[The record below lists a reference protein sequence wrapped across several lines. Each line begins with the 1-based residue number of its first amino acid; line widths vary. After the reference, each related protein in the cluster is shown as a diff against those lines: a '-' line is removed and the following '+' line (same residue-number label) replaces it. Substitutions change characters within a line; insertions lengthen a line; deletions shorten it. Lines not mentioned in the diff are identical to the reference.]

1 MGPAERCGWVI
12 HMRMEPSG
20 YQEDNSSH
28 FLRVLVS
35 LWKAQHFLWM
45 PPCGNG
51 MFSTFRLRQNDGAG
65 TAENSLFRRISGI
78 IGISEKKRWFP
89 MPQSEMEALIQL
101 QKETIE
107 SLRQLVDSQRLTIEQ
122 MTKSHE
128 AQTAQLN
135 QTIANLNETV
145 EYLKKKLFASSS
157 EKTKKDAFPGQ
168 LDLFNEAEAAA
179 DPSVPEPTLEEAVGG
194 YKRKERK
201 QKATREEI
209 LAGLP
214 VVEVPCTVPDEDRN
228 CPYCNTP
235 MEVIGKKVVREELR
249 IIPAKVERIQ
259 YVQEVLGC
267 PECKKDGASVIV
279 GAETPSPLL
288 KHSLASASTVAYVMY
303 QKYVNSIPL
312 YRQEAD
318 WKQLGVKLSRATLA
332 NWVIKCGIDYMEPV
346 YGHLHQCLLERDI
359 IHADETPCQVLKED
373 GKTAQ
378 SRSYMWLYG
387 SGNDG
392 LPPIRLYDYQPSRGG
407 YHAEEF
413 LKGFSGYLICDGFS
427 GYNKLKGVIRCGC
440 LAHMRRYWKE
450 ALPGK
455 SRKSS
460 DKTHAEIGLD
470 YCNQLFELEKEYADL
485 DADTRK
491 AERLETKPAIW
502 EAYWSWL
509 ETVNPAGGSRLA
521 KAVTYAKNQ
530 KPYMENYLLDGRCS
544 ISNNIAENIA
554 RPYAVGRK
562 NFLFHDTVK
571 GAQASAII
579 YSLVETAK
587 LNNLNIYAYLETVLL
602 YMPDYKNEPEGIEEL
617 MPWSEM
623 IQQRCQIKSKS

>member
-1 MGPAERCGWVI
+1 M
-12 HMRMEPSG
+12 
-20 YQEDNSSH
+20 N
-28 FLRVLVS
+28 
-35 LWKAQHFLWM
+35 
-45 PPCGNG
+45 
-51 MFSTFRLRQNDGAG
+51 
-65 TAENSLFRRISGI
+65 
-78 IGISEKKRWFP
+78 
-89 MPQSEMEALIQL
+89 
-101 QKETIE
+101 
-107 SLRQLVDSQRLTIEQ
+107 
-122 MTKSHE
+122 
-128 AQTAQLN
+128 
-135 QTIANLNETV
+135 
-145 EYLKKKLFASSS
+145 
-157 EKTKKDAFPGQ
+157 
-168 LDLFNEAEAAA
+168 LFNEAEAAA
-179 DPSVPEPTLEEAVGG
+179 DPSAPEPTLKEAVSG
-194 YKRKERK
+194 YNRQPGKP
-201 QKATREEI
+201 KASREEI

-214 VVEVPCTVPDEDRN
+214 VIEVPCTVPEGDRN

-249 IIPAKVERIQ
+249 ITRAKVERIQ

-279 GAETPSPLL
+279 EAETPSPLL
-288 KHSLASASTVAYVMY
+288 KHSLASPSTVAYVMY

-318 WKQLGVKLSRATLA
+318 WKQLGVKLGRATLA
-332 NWVIKCGIDYMEPV
+332 NWIIKCGMDYMEPV
-346 YGHLHQCLLERDI
+346 YKRLHEHLLERGV

-413 LKGFSGYLICDGFS
+413 LKGFSGYLTCDGFS
-427 GYNKLKGVIRCGC
+427 GYNKLKKVIRCGC
-440 LAHMRRYWKE
+440 LAHMRRYWYD

-455 SRKSS
+455 M
-460 DKTHAEIGLD
+460 KTASEKTPAEIGFD
-470 YCNQLFELEKEYADL
+470 YCNQLFKLEEKYAGL

-491 AERLETKPAIW
+491 AKRLETEPAIW

-509 ETVNPAGGSRLA
+509 ETVNPTGGSRLE
-521 KAVTYAKNQ
+521 KAVTYARNQ

-571 GAQASAII
+571 GARSSAII

-623 IQQRCQIKSKS
+623 IQQRCRIESKS

>member
-194 YKRKERK
+194 YKRKARK

-387 SGNDG
+387 SGNDE

-491 AERLETKPAIW
+491 AERLETEPAIW

>member
-1 MGPAERCGWVI
+1 
-12 HMRMEPSG
+12 
-20 YQEDNSSH
+20 
-28 FLRVLVS
+28 
-35 LWKAQHFLWM
+35 
-45 PPCGNG
+45 
-51 MFSTFRLRQNDGAG
+51 
-65 TAENSLFRRISGI
+65 
-78 IGISEKKRWFP
+78 
-89 MPQSEMEALIQL
+89 MPQSEMEAFIQL

-122 MTKSHE
+122 MAKSHE
-128 AQTAQLN
+128 QQTAQLN

-157 EKTKKDAFPGQ
+157 EKTKKDTFPGQ
-168 LDLFNEAEAAA
+168 IDLFNEAEATA

-194 YKRKERK
+194 YNRKAK
-201 QKATREEI
+201 KPKATREEI

-214 VVEVPCTVPDEDRN
+214 VIEVPCTVADEDRN

-288 KHSLASASTVAYVMY
+288 KHSLASPSTVAYVMY
-303 QKYVNSIPL
+303 QKYVNSVPL

-318 WKQLGVKLSRATLA
+318 WKQLGVNLSRATLA
-332 NWVIKCGIDYMEPV
+332 NWVIKSGIDYMEPV
-346 YGHLHQCLLERDI
+346 YEQLHRHLLERDI
-359 IHADETPCQVLKED
+359 IHADETPCQVLKEE

-378 SRSYMWLYG
+378 SKSYMWLYG

-407 YHAEEF
+407 YHAEGF
-413 LKGFSGYLICDGFS
+413 LKGFSGILTCDGFS
-427 GYNKLKGVIRCGC
+427 GYNKLKDVIRCGC
-440 LAHMRRYWKE
+440 LAHMRRYWHD

-455 SRKSS
+455 SKRST
-460 DKTHAEIGLD
+460 DKTPAEIGFD

-491 AERLETKPAIW
+491 AKRLETEPAIW

-571 GAQASAII
+571 GARASSII

-617 MPWSEM
+617 MPWSDM
-623 IQQRCQIKSKS
+623 IQQRCRIKSKS

>member
-1 MGPAERCGWVI
+1 
-12 HMRMEPSG
+12 
-20 YQEDNSSH
+20 
-28 FLRVLVS
+28 
-35 LWKAQHFLWM
+35 
-45 PPCGNG
+45 
-51 MFSTFRLRQNDGAG
+51 
-65 TAENSLFRRISGI
+65 
-78 IGISEKKRWFP
+78 
-89 MPQSEMEALIQL
+89 MPQSETEALMQL

-122 MTKSHE
+122 MAKSHE
-128 AQTAQLN
+128 EQTAQLN

-157 EKTKKDAFPGQ
+157 EKTKKDGFPGQ
-168 LDLFNEAEAAA
+168 MDLFNEAEADA

-194 YKRKERK
+194 YKRKAK
-201 QKATREEI
+201 KPKATREEI

-214 VVEVPCTVPDEDRN
+214 VAEIPCSVPDEERN
-228 CPYCNTP
+228 CPYCNAP

-249 IIPAKVERIQ
+249 IIPAKVERLQ

-267 PECKKDGASVIV
+267 PECKKDGACVIV

-318 WKQLGVKLSRATLA
+318 WKQLGVKLPRATLA

-346 YGHLHQCLLERDI
+346 YEQIHQHLLERDI
-359 IHADETPCQVLKED
+359 IHADETPCQVLKEE

-378 SRSYMWLYG
+378 SKSYMWLYG
-387 SGNDG
+387 SGNDN
-392 LPPIRLYDYQPSRGG
+392 LPPVRLYDYQPSRGG

-413 LKGFSGYLICDGFS
+413 LKGFSGYLTCDGFG
-427 GYNKLKGVIRCGC
+427 GYNKLKDVIRCGC
-440 LAHMRRYWKE
+440 LAHMRRYWHE

-455 SRKSS
+455 SKKSR
-460 DKTHAEIGLD
+460 DKTPAEIGFA

-491 AERLETKPAIW
+491 AKRLETEPAIW

-509 ETVNPAGGSRLA
+509 EIVNPAGGSRLA

-571 GAQASAII
+571 GARASSII

-617 MPWSEM
+617 LPWSDM
-623 IQQRCQIKSKS
+623 IQQRCRIKSKS

>member
-1 MGPAERCGWVI
+1 
-12 HMRMEPSG
+12 
-20 YQEDNSSH
+20 
-28 FLRVLVS
+28 
-35 LWKAQHFLWM
+35 
-45 PPCGNG
+45 
-51 MFSTFRLRQNDGAG
+51 
-65 TAENSLFRRISGI
+65 
-78 IGISEKKRWFP
+78 
-89 MPQSEMEALIQL
+89 MEALMQL

-122 MTKSHE
+122 MAKSHE
-128 AQTAQLN
+128 EQTTQMN
-135 QTIANLNETV
+135 QTIVNLNETV
-145 EYLKKKLFASSS
+145 EYLPKKLFASSS
-157 EKTKKDAFPGQ
+157 EKTKKDGFSGQ
-168 LDLFNEAEAAA
+168 MALFNEAKATA
-179 DPSVPEPTLEEAVGG
+179 DPSVLEPALEEIVGD
-194 YKRKERK
+194 YKRKAK
-201 QKATREEI
+201 KPKATREEI

-214 VVEVPCTVPDEDRN
+214 VVGVPCTVPEEDRN
-228 CPYCNTP
+228 CPYCNAP
-235 MEVIGKKVVREELR
+235 MAAIGKKVVREELQ

-267 PECKKDGASVIV
+267 PECKRDGASVIV

-288 KHSLASASTVAYVMY
+288 KHSLASPSTVAYVMY
-303 QKYVNSIPL
+303 QKYVDSIPL

-318 WKQLGVKLSRATLA
+318 WRQLGVKLPRATLA

-346 YGHLHQCLLERDI
+346 YERLHQHLLERDM
-359 IHADETPCQVLKED
+359 IHADETSCQVLKEE

-378 SRSYMWLYG
+378 SKSYMWLYG
-387 SGNDG
+387 SGNDE

-413 LKGFSGYLICDGFS
+413 LKGFSGYLTCDGFG
-427 GYNKLKGVIRCGC
+427 GYNKLKDVIRCGC
-440 LAHMRRYWKE
+440 LAHMRRYWHE

-455 SRKSS
+455 SKKSS
-460 DKTHAEIGLD
+460 DRTLAEIGFD
-470 YCNQLFELEKEYADL
+470 YCNQLFKLEKEYADM

-491 AERLETKPAIW
+491 ARRLETEPAIW

-530 KPYMENYLLDGRCS
+530 KPYMENYLLDGRCF

-571 GAQASAII
+571 GARASSII

-617 MPWSEM
+617 MPWSDM
-623 IQQRCQIKSKS
+623 IQQRCRIKLKS

>member
-1 MGPAERCGWVI
+1 M
-12 HMRMEPSG
+12 S
-20 YQEDNSSH
+20 
-28 FLRVLVS
+28 
-35 LWKAQHFLWM
+35 
-45 PPCGNG
+45 
-51 MFSTFRLRQNDGAG
+51 
-65 TAENSLFRRISGI
+65 
-78 IGISEKKRWFP
+78 
-89 MPQSEMEALIQL
+89 QSEMEALMQL

-128 AQTAQLN
+128 EQTAQLN

-157 EKTKKDAFPGQ
+157 EKTKKDGFPGQ
-168 LDLFNEAEAAA
+168 MDLFNEAEADAY
-179 DPSVPEPTLEEAVGG
+179 PSVREPTLEEDVGG
-194 YKRKERK
+194 YKRQAKK
-201 QKATREEI
+201 PKATREEI

-214 VVEVPCTVPDEDRN
+214 VVEVPCGVPEEERN
-228 CPYCNTP
+228 CPYCNAP

-249 IIPAKVERIQ
+249 IIPAKVERLQ

-288 KHSLASASTVAYVMY
+288 KHSLASPSTVAYVMY

-312 YRQEAD
+312 YRQEAE
-318 WKQLGVKLSRATLA
+318 WKQLGVKLPRATLA

-346 YGHLHQCLLERDI
+346 YEQLHQHLLERDI
-359 IHADETPCQVLKED
+359 IHADETPCHVLKEE
-373 GKTAQ
+373 GKKAQ
-378 SRSYMWLYG
+378 SKSYMWLYG
-387 SGNDG
+387 SGNDN

-413 LKGFSGYLICDGFS
+413 LKGFSGYLTCDGFG
-427 GYNKLKGVIRCGC
+427 GYNKLKDVIRCGC
-440 LAHMRRYWKE
+440 LAHMRRYWHE

-455 SRKSS
+455 SKKSP
-460 DKTHAEIGLD
+460 DKTPAEIGFD
-470 YCNQLFELEKEYADL
+470 YCNQLFKLEKEYADL

-491 AERLETKPAIW
+491 AKRLETEPAIW

-571 GAQASAII
+571 GARASSII

-617 MPWSEM
+617 MPWSDM
-623 IQQRCQIKSKS
+623 IQQRCRIKSKS

>member
-1 MGPAERCGWVI
+1 
-12 HMRMEPSG
+12 
-20 YQEDNSSH
+20 
-28 FLRVLVS
+28 
-35 LWKAQHFLWM
+35 
-45 PPCGNG
+45 
-51 MFSTFRLRQNDGAG
+51 
-65 TAENSLFRRISGI
+65 
-78 IGISEKKRWFP
+78 
-89 MPQSEMEALIQL
+89 MPQSETEALMQL

-122 MTKSHE
+122 MAQSHE
-128 AQTAQLN
+128 EQTAQLN

-157 EKTKKDAFPGQ
+157 EKTKKDGFPGQ
-168 LDLFNEAEAAA
+168 MDLFNEAEADA

-194 YKRKERK
+194 YKRKAK
-201 QKATREEI
+201 KPKATREEI

-214 VVEVPCTVPDEDRN
+214 VAEIPCSVPDEERN
-228 CPYCNTP
+228 CPYCNAP

-249 IIPAKVERIQ
+249 IIPAKVERLQ

-267 PECKKDGASVIV
+267 PECKKDGACVIV

-318 WKQLGVKLSRATLA
+318 WKQLGIKLPRATLA

-346 YGHLHQCLLERDI
+346 YEQLRQHLLERDI
-359 IHADETPCQVLKED
+359 IHADETPCQVLKEE

-378 SRSYMWLYG
+378 SKSYMWLYG
-387 SGNDG
+387 SGNDD

-413 LKGFSGYLICDGFS
+413 LKGFSGYLTCDGFG
-427 GYNKLKGVIRCGC
+427 GYNKLKDVIRCGC
-440 LAHMRRYWKE
+440 LAHMRRYWHE

-455 SRKSS
+455 SKKSR
-460 DKTHAEIGLD
+460 DKTPAEIGFA

-491 AERLETKPAIW
+491 AKRLETEPAIW

-571 GAQASAII
+571 GARASSII

-617 MPWSEM
+617 LPWSDM
-623 IQQRCQIKSKS
+623 IQQRCRIKSKS

>member
-1 MGPAERCGWVI
+1 
-12 HMRMEPSG
+12 
-20 YQEDNSSH
+20 
-28 FLRVLVS
+28 
-35 LWKAQHFLWM
+35 
-45 PPCGNG
+45 
-51 MFSTFRLRQNDGAG
+51 
-65 TAENSLFRRISGI
+65 
-78 IGISEKKRWFP
+78 

-107 SLRQLVDSQRLTIEQ
+107 SLRQLVDSQCRTIEQ
-122 MTKSHE
+122 MAKSHE
-128 AQTAQLN
+128 EQTTQLN

-145 EYLKKKLFASSS
+145 EYLKKKLFAPSS
-157 EKTKKDAFPGQ
+157 EKAKKNGFPGQ
-168 LDLFNEAEAAA
+168 MDLFNEAEAAA
-179 DPSVPEPTLEEAVGG
+179 DPSVPEPALEEAVGG
-194 YKRKERK
+194 YNRKVRKR
-201 QKATREEI
+201 KATREEI

-214 VVEVPCTVPDEDRN
+214 VIEIPCTVPDEDRN

-235 MEVIGKKVVREELR
+235 MEAIGKKVVREELR

-288 KHSLASASTVAYVMY
+288 KHSLASPSTVAYVMY

-312 YRQEAD
+312 YRQETD
-318 WKQLGVKLSRATLA
+318 WKQLGVKLPRATLA

-346 YGHLHQCLLERDI
+346 YDLLHKHLLERDI
-359 IHADETPCQVLKED
+359 VHADETPCQVLKEE

-378 SRSYMWLYG
+378 SKSYMWLYG

-392 LPPIRLYDYQPSRGG
+392 LPPIRLYDYQASRGG

-413 LKGFSGYLICDGFS
+413 LKGFCGYLTCDGFS
-427 GYNKLKGVIRCGC
+427 GYNKLKNVIRCGC
-440 LAHMRRYWKE
+440 LAHMRRYWHE

-455 SRKSS
+455 PKKAKE
-460 DKTHAEIGLD
+460 KTPAEIGFD
-470 YCNQLFELEKEYADL
+470 YCCQLFELEKEYADL

-491 AERLETKPAIW
+491 AKRLETEPAIW

-521 KAVTYAKNQ
+521 KAVAYAKNQ

-571 GAQASAII
+571 GARASSII
-579 YSLVETAK
+579 YSLVESAK

-623 IQQRCQIKSKS
+623 IQQRCRIKSKN

>member
-1 MGPAERCGWVI
+1 
-12 HMRMEPSG
+12 
-20 YQEDNSSH
+20 
-28 FLRVLVS
+28 
-35 LWKAQHFLWM
+35 
-45 PPCGNG
+45 
-51 MFSTFRLRQNDGAG
+51 
-65 TAENSLFRRISGI
+65 
-78 IGISEKKRWFP
+78 
-89 MPQSEMEALIQL
+89 MPQSEMEALVQL

-128 AQTAQLN
+128 EQTAQLN

-145 EYLKKKLFASSS
+145 EYPKKKLFASSS
-157 EKTKKDAFPGQ
+157 EKTKKEAFPGQ
-168 LDLFNEAEAAA
+168 MDLFNEAEATA
-179 DPSVPEPTLEEAVGG
+179 DPSVPEPALEEAVGG
-194 YKRKERK
+194 YKRKAK
-201 QKATREEI
+201 KPKATREEI

-214 VVEVPCTVPDEDRN
+214 VVEVPCTVPDEDRS
-228 CPYCNTP
+228 CPYCNAP

-288 KHSLASASTVAYVMY
+288 KHSLASPSTVAYVMY

-318 WKQLGVKLSRATLA
+318 WKQLGVKLPRATLA
-332 NWVIKCGIDYMEPV
+332 NWVIKCGLDYMEPV
-346 YGHLHQCLLERDI
+346 YEQLHQHLLERDI
-359 IHADETPCQVLKED
+359 IHADETPCQVLKEE

-378 SRSYMWLYG
+378 SKSYMWLYG

-407 YHAEEF
+407 YHAEGF
-413 LKGFSGYLICDGFS
+413 LKGFSGYLTCDGFC
-427 GYNKLKGVIRCGC
+427 GYNKLKDIIRCGC
-440 LAHMRRYWKE
+440 LAHMRRYWHD

-455 SRKSS
+455 SKKSP
-460 DKTHAEIGLD
+460 DKTPAEIGFD
-470 YCNQLFELEKEYADL
+470 YCNQLFEREKEYADL
-485 DADTRK
+485 DTDTRK
-491 AERLETKPAIW
+491 AKRLETEPAI
-502 EAYWSWL
+502 WL
-509 ETVNPAGGSRLA
+509 ETVNPAGGSCLA

-562 NFLFHDTVK
+562 NFLFHDTEK
-571 GAQASAII
+571 GARASSII

-617 MPWSEM
+617 MPWSDM
-623 IQQRCQIKSKS
+623 IQQSCQIKNKH

>member
-1 MGPAERCGWVI
+1 MGPEERCGWVI

-28 FLRVLVS
+28 FLRGFVS
-35 LWKAQHFLWM
+35 LWKAQRFLWM

-51 MFSTFRLRQNDGAG
+51 MFSTFRFRQNDGAG

-122 MTKSHE
+122 MAKNHE
-128 AQTAQLN
+128 IQTAQLN

-194 YKRKERK
+194 YKRKARK

-267 PECKKDGASVIV
+267 PECKKDGASVV
-279 GAETPSPLL
+279 AGAETPSPLL
-288 KHSLASASTVAYVMY
+288 KHSLASPSTVAYVMY

-460 DKTHAEIGLD
+460 DKTPAEIGLN

-491 AERLETKPAIW
+491 AKRLETEPAIW

-571 GAQASAII
+571 GARASAII

>member
-1 MGPAERCGWVI
+1 
-12 HMRMEPSG
+12 MRPVSNFLIMQLS
-20 YQEDNSSH
+20 NS
-28 FLRVLVS
+28 R
-35 LWKAQHFLWM
+35 
-45 PPCGNG
+45 
-51 MFSTFRLRQNDGAG
+51 
-65 TAENSLFRRISGI
+65 AENSLFCRISGI
-78 IGISEKKRWFP
+78 IGTSKKKGGP
-89 MPQSEMEALIQL
+89 LMPQSEMEALIQL

-107 SLRQLVDSQRLTIEQ
+107 SLRQLVDSQRRTIEQ
-122 MTKSHE
+122 MARSHE
-128 AQTAQLN
+128 EQTAQLN

-157 EKTKKDAFPGQ
+157 EKTKKDTFPGQ
-168 LDLFNEAEAAA
+168 MDLFNEAEAAA

-194 YKRKERK
+194 YNRKAK
-201 QKATREEI
+201 KPKATREEI

-214 VVEVPCTVPDEDRN
+214 VVEVPCTVPDEDRS
-228 CPYCNTP
+228 CPYCNAP

-249 IIPAKVERIQ
+249 IIPAKVERVQ

-288 KHSLASASTVAYVMY
+288 KHSLASPSTVAYVMY

-318 WKQLGVKLSRATLA
+318 WKQLGVKLPRATLA

-346 YGHLHQCLLERDI
+346 YERLHQHLLERGI
-359 IHADETPCQVLKED
+359 IHADETPCQVLKEE

-378 SRSYMWLYG
+378 SKSYMWLYG

-413 LKGFSGYLICDGFS
+413 LKGFSGYLTCDGFS
-427 GYNKLKGVIRCGC
+427 GYNKLKDVIRCGC
-440 LAHMRRYWKE
+440 LAHMRRYWHD

-455 SRKSS
+455 SKKSP
-460 DKTHAEIGLD
+460 DKTPAEIGFD

-491 AERLETKPAIW
+491 AKRLETEPAIW

-571 GAQASAII
+571 GARASSII

-617 MPWSEM
+617 MPWSDM
-623 IQQRCQIKSKS
+623 IQQRCRIKSKS

>member
-1 MGPAERCGWVI
+1 M
-12 HMRMEPSG
+12 S
-20 YQEDNSSH
+20 
-28 FLRVLVS
+28 
-35 LWKAQHFLWM
+35 
-45 PPCGNG
+45 
-51 MFSTFRLRQNDGAG
+51 
-65 TAENSLFRRISGI
+65 
-78 IGISEKKRWFP
+78 
-89 MPQSEMEALIQL
+89 QSEMEALIQL

-107 SLRQLVDSQRLTIEQ
+107 SLRQLVDSQRLTIDQ
-122 MTKSHE
+122 LTKNHE
-128 AQTAQLN
+128 EQTAQLN

-145 EYLKKKLFASSS
+145 EYLKKKLFVSSS
-157 EKTKKDAFPGQ
+157 EKAKKDGFPGQ
-168 LDLFNEAEAAA
+168 MDLFNEAEAVA
-179 DPSVPEPTLEEAVGG
+179 DPSVPEPTLEEVVGG
-194 YKRKERK
+194 YKRQARK
-201 QKATREEI
+201 TKATREEI

-214 VVEVPCTVPDEDRN
+214 VIEVPCTVPDEDRN

-235 MEVIGKKVVREELR
+235 MEIIGKKVVREELR

-288 KHSLASASTVAYVMY
+288 KHSLASPSTVAYVMY

-312 YRQEAD
+312 YRQETD
-318 WKQLGVKLSRATLA
+318 WKQLGVKLLRATLA
-332 NWVIKCGIDYMEPV
+332 NWIIKCGTDYMGPV
-346 YGHLHQCLLERDI
+346 YERLHQHLLKRDI
-359 IHADETPCQVLKED
+359 IHADETPCQVLKEE

-378 SRSYMWLYG
+378 SKSYMWLYG

-407 YHAEEF
+407 YHAEKF
-413 LKGFSGYLICDGFS
+413 LKGFSGYLTCDGFG
-427 GYNKLKGVIRCGC
+427 GYNKLKDVIRCGC
-440 LAHMRRYWKE
+440 LAHMRRYWYD

-455 SRKSS
+455 SK
-460 DKTHAEIGLD
+460 KTKEKTPAEIGFD

-485 DADTRK
+485 DAETRK
-491 AERLETKPAIW
+491 VKRLETEPAIW
-502 EAYWSWL
+502 KAYWSWL
-509 ETVNPAGGSRLA
+509 ETLYPTGGSRLD

-554 RPYAVGRK
+554 RPYAIGRK

-571 GAQASAII
+571 GARASSII

-617 MPWSEM
+617 MPWSDM
-623 IQQRCQIKSKS
+623 IQQRCRIKSKS